1 MEVQTG
7 RGDRVA
13 VVSGLLLLIDAGR
26 IAACLLKSFSCFSLL
41 FLLFFQ
47 LCILQLLV
55 RIEQGIDLAIGILVD
70 GFAGLPVGFGVA
82 GGIIIDTIEGN
93 DLIQEDHSE
102 LYDLSLVKVE
112 LIGQDFKLLGCSL
125 WGRFLWSGGAL
136 LSHAGSDGAVIQGTV
151 CRLCMDQTVEAHCEG

>member
-41 FLLFFQ
+41 FLLFFP

-55 RIEQGIDLAIGILVD
+55 GIEQGIDPAIGVLVD

-93 DLIQEDHSE
+93 DFIQEDHAE
-102 LYDLSLVKVE
+102 LYDLFLVKVK
-112 LIGQDFKLLGCSL
+112 LIGQDFELLGSPL
-125 WGRFLWSGGAL
+125 GGRFLWGPL
-136 LSHAGSDGAVIQGTV
+136 LSHAGPDGAVIQGTV
-151 CRLCMDQTVEAHCEG
+151 CRLCMDQTVEAHGKG

>member
-1 MEVQTG
+1 M
-7 RGDRVA
+7 
-13 VVSGLLLLIDAGR
+13 GLLWIIDVGR
-26 IAACLLKSFSCFSLL
+26 ITTCHPGLFSFVGAL
-41 FLLFFQ
+41 FLLFFP

-55 RIEQGIDLAIGILVD
+55 RVEQGIDPAIGVLVD

-93 DLIQEDHSE
+93 DFIQEDHSE

-112 LIGQDFKLLGCSL
+112 LIGQDFELLGSSL
-125 WGRFLWSGGAL
+125 GRRFLWSGSAL

-151 CRLCMDQTVEAHCEG
+151 CRLCVSQTVKAHCEG

>member
-1 MEVQTG
+1 ML
-7 RGDRVA
+7 
-13 VVSGLLLLIDAGR
+13 GLLLLIDVGR
-26 IAACLLKSFSCFSLL
+26 IAACLLESFSFFSLL
-41 FLLFFQ
+41 FLLYLP

-55 RIEQGIDLAIGILVD
+55 RIKQGIDPAIGVLVD

-93 DLIQEDHSE
+93 DFIQEDHSE

-112 LIGQDFKLLGCSL
+112 LIGQDFELLGSSL
-125 WGRFLWSGGAL
+125 GRRFLWSGSAL

-151 CRLCMDQTVEAHCEG
+151 CRLCMSQTVKAHCEG